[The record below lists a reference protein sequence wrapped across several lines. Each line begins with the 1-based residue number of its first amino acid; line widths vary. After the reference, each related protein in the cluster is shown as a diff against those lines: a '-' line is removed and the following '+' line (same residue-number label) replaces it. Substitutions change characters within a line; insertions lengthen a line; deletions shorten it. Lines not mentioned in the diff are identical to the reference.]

1 MVQTVD
7 NMIIRAA
14 GTYRYTVLQLF
25 EYMYVDVAINRIH
38 AVFLQFLSGAHIAF
52 GVRTIQR
59 HRRVVK
65 SHKTNEHKPNLSSVK
80 SLS

>member
-14 GTYRYTVLQLF
+14 GTYRYTVLPLF
-25 EYMYVDVAINRIH
+25 EYMYVDVAINKIH
-38 AVFLQFLSGAHIAF
+38 AVFLQFPSGAHIAF
-52 GVRTIQR
+52 GVRAIQ
-59 HRRVVK
+59 HHRVVK

-80 SLS
+80 SLA